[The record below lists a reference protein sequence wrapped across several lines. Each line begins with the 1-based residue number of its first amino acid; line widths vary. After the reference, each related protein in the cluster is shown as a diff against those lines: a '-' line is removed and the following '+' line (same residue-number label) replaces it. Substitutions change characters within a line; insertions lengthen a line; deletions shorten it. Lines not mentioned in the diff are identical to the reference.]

1 MNPCFFYFR
10 CMALRDLVKAVSPEF
25 ATDREIQ
32 GDQVDLKIN
41 DLRRDLWAVC
51 DALDGSLGPSGN
63 KTGYYYYSQ
72 GSPTGG
78 NVYGTWADL
87 MGAVTA
93 GPEAPHI
100 IVTTSAT
107 VPVGTYNLRRAVL
120 TSTTPNTGEITLNCP
135 NGVVFHDLYKVSNGL
150 HVVMQPSV
158 NPSLTYSWPAPGI
171 LQITDGA
178 VISNLGSVPLVQVS
192 GGNYFVFALYVS
204 STQAVPPST
213 APIVNGS
220 TGAVII
226 GAGLLIGPFGGF
238 SNDWVTGDVTCNLI
252 YQNGPDAQI
261 SISTPGYLGATSVSA
276 VAVGG
281 DLSGTL
287 PSPTVTKIRNTPIS
301 AAAPTTGQYFV
312 YTGTQWEGADFDMPV
327 IKNLTY
333 TTAPT
338 LEGQVYVI
346 IDDDTVNLGIA
357 TSLLACEAV
366 AGTWDSVKLGLKAVR
381 GWPVNIRLEPGLT
394 PIAGDI
400 LYVSET
406 TAGLATNVIPA
417 TLGNYVKPIGHVL
430 NALAYSPLDM
440 TGSVV
445 TGLLD
450 IDAAKVI

>member
-1 MNPCFFYFR
+1 MNHCFFYFR

-51 DALDGSLGPSGN
+51 DAIDGSIGPAGN
-63 KTGYYYYSQ
+63 KLGYYYYSQ
-72 GSPTGG
+72 GSSTEG
-78 NVYGTWADL
+78 NIYGTWADL
-87 MGAVTA
+87 MSAVTA
-93 GPEAPHI
+93 GPPAPHI
-100 IVTTSAT
+100 IVTASTT
-107 VPVGTYNLRRAVL
+107 IPVGTYNLRRASL
-120 TSTTPNTGEITLNCP
+120 YSTSPNTGEITLTALD
-135 NGVVFHDLYKVSNGL
+135 GVVLHDLYKIDNGL
-150 HVVMQPSV
+150 HLVMQPSL
-158 NPSLTYSWPAPGI
+158 NPALTYSWPSPGI
-171 LQITDGA
+171 LQAANGA

-192 GGNYFVFALYVS
+192 GGNYFVLGIFVS

-238 SNDWVTGDVTCNLI
+238 PDNWVTGDVTCNLI

>member
-1 MNPCFFYFR
+1 
-10 CMALRDLVKAVSPEF
+10 MALRDLVKPVSPEF

-51 DALDGSLGPSGN
+51 DAIDGSIGPAGN
-63 KTGYYYYSQ
+63 KLGYYYYSQ
-72 GSPTGG
+72 GSPTEG
-78 NVYGTWADL
+78 NIYGTWADL
-87 MGAVTA
+87 MSAVTS

-120 TSTTPNTGEITLNCP
+120 TSTTPYTGEITLNCP
-135 NGVVFHDLYKVSNGL
+135 NGVVFHDLYRLDNGL
-150 HVVMQPSV
+150 HLIMQPVLS
-158 NPSLTYSWPAPGI
+158 PSLTYPWPSPGI
-171 LQITDGA
+171 LQVSNGA

-192 GGNYFVFALYVS
+192 GGNYFVFGLYLS

-238 SNDWVTGDVTCNLI
+238 PDNWVTGDVTCNLI

-301 AAAPTTGQYFV
+301 AVAPTTGQYFV
-312 YTGTQWEGADFDMPV
+312 YNGTQWEGADFDMPV

-366 AGTWDSVKLGLKAVR
+366 FGTWDATNLGLRVIR
-381 GWPVNIRLEPGLT
+381 GYPNTVRLEPALI
-394 PIAGDI
+394 PISGQP
-400 LYVSET
+400 LYVSEST
-406 TAGLATNVIPA
+406 PGLATNIKPVTI
-417 TLGNYVKPIGHVL
+417 GNYLKPIGYIL
-430 NALAYSPLDM
+430 NSLSYNGVDP
-440 TGSVV
+440 TGSTV
-445 TGLLD
+445 TFILD
-450 IDAAKVI
+450 HTPVAQIT

>member
-1 MNPCFFYFR
+1 MS
-10 CMALRDLVKAVSPEF
+10 AV
-25 ATDREIQ
+25 A
-32 GDQVDLKIN
+32 
-41 DLRRDLWAVC
+41 
-51 DALDGSLGPSGN
+51 
-63 KTGYYYYSQ
+63 
-72 GSPTGG
+72 
-78 NVYGTWADL
+78 
-87 MGAVTA
+87 A
-93 GPEAPHI
+93 GPPAPHI

-107 VPVGTYNLRRAVL
+107 IPVGTYDLRRASL
-120 TSTTPNTGEITLNCP
+120 YSTSPNTGETTLAALD
-135 NGVVFHDLYKVSNGL
+135 GVVLHDLYKVDNGL
-150 HVVMQPSV
+150 HLVMQPSL
-158 NPSLTYSWPAPGI
+158 NPALTYSWPSPGI
-171 LQITDGA
+171 LQAANGA

-192 GGNYFVFALYVS
+192 GGNYFVLGIFVS

-238 SNDWVTGDVTCNLI
+238 PDNWVTGDVTCNLI

-301 AAAPTTGQYFV
+301 AVAPTTGQYFV
-312 YTGTQWEGADFDMPV
+312 YNGTQWEGADFDMPV

-381 GWPVNIRLEPGLT
+381 GWPVNIRLEPGLA

-430 NALAYSPLDM
+430 NALAYSPLDL

-445 TGLLD
+445 TCLLD
-450 IDAAKVI
+450 MGAAKVI

>member
-1 MNPCFFYFR
+1 
-10 CMALRDLVKAVSPEF
+10 MALRDLVKPVSPEF

-51 DALDGSLGPSGN
+51 DAIDGSIGPAGN
-63 KTGYYYYSQ
+63 KLGYYYYSQ
-72 GSPTGG
+72 GSPTEG
-78 NVYGTWADL
+78 NIYGTWADL
-87 MGAVTA
+87 MSAVAA
-93 GPEAPHI
+93 GPPAPHI

-107 VPVGTYNLRRAVL
+107 IPVGTYDLRRASL
-120 TSTTPNTGEITLNCP
+120 YSTSPNTGETTLAALD
-135 NGVVFHDLYKVSNGL
+135 GVVLHDLYKVDNGL
-150 HVVMQPSV
+150 HLVMQPSL
-158 NPSLTYSWPAPGI
+158 NPALTYSWPSPGI
-171 LQITDGA
+171 LQAANGA

-192 GGNYFVFALYVS
+192 GGNYFVLGIFVS

-238 SNDWVTGDVTCNLI
+238 PDNWVTGDVTCNLI

-301 AAAPTTGQYFV
+301 AVAPTTGQYFV
-312 YTGTQWEGADFDMPV
+312 YNGTQWEGADFDMPV

-338 LEGQVYVI
+338 LEGQLYTI
-346 IDDDTVNLGIA
+346 IDDDTVDLASA
-357 TSLLACEAV
+357 TDQLHSEAV
-366 AGTWDSVKLGLKAVR
+366 LGTWDSVNLGIRAVR
-381 GWPVNIRLEPGLT
+381 GYLNVIRLEPGLT
-394 PIAGDI
+394 PVSGEP
-400 LYVSET
+400 LFVSET
-406 TAGLATNVIPA
+406 MPGLATNVEPS
-417 TLGNYVKPIGHVL
+417 TVGNFIKPIGYIL
-430 NALAYSPLDM
+430 NALSYNSLDP
-440 TGSVV
+440 TGSTVAFI
-445 TGLLD
+445 LD
-450 IDAAKVI
+450 HTPSLQIT